1 MTTGSSSEA
10 RAGRTW
16 RERIAVVGPAMV
28 IMVAGLVIAY
38 QFIKPAP
45 PRHIVFATGPEQGAY
60 AYYGRLYRDRLQR
73 EGISVTTEITR
84 GSIENIELLR
94 DHRADIAF
102 VQGGAAEDIEAP
114 HLRSLASLYLEPI
127 WIFVRKDASIGR
139 LSELRGR
146 RVALDKEGS
155 GTRAVVL
162 QLLADNHIREGDFI
176 ASSLGGGSAAQ
187 ALHEGKVDA
196 ASFVIA
202 PSAGVIQDL
211 LAAPDVVLLGVNRAA
226 AYRLRH
232 RFLSVVTLPEGAA
245 DLARDVPS
253 ADITLLATT
262 ANLVIRDDFHPALAE
277 LLLRIAKEFHSE
289 AGLFEEAGEFPS
301 RKYLGYPIS
310 EDARRFFDA
319 GPSLLQRYLP
329 FWAANLI
336 DRLKIMLLPLI
347 TLVYPLFK
355 LIPPTYDWRM
365 KSRINRWYK
374 DLQAIE
380 QGVQRQ
386 PTAEELK
393 RCLVELDRIERI
405 VQRLSMP
412 VSYANPLYT
421 LRLHIALLRG
431 EIREALEH
439 RVGRHGLEQSSA
451 G

>member
-1 MTTGSSSEA
+1 
-10 RAGRTW
+10 
-16 RERIAVVGPAMV
+16 MV

-60 AYYGRLYRDRLQR
+60 AYYGRLYGDRLQR
-73 EGISVTTEITR
+73 EGVSVTTEITR

-102 VQGGAAEDIEAP
+102 VQGGAAKDIEAP
-114 HLRSLASLYLEPI
+114 HLRSLASVYLEPI

-155 GTRAVVL
+155 GTRAVVP

-211 LAAPDVVLLGVNRAA
+211 LAAPDIVLLGINRAA

-253 ADITLLATT
+253 ADITLLATA
-262 ANLVIRDDFHPALAE
+262 ANLVVRDDFHPALTE
-277 LLLRIAKEFHSE
+277 LMLRIAKEFHSE

-301 RKYLGYPIS
+301 RKYLEYPIS

-380 QGVQRQ
+380 EGAQRQ

-393 RCLVELDRIERI
+393 RCLVELDRIEGI

-431 EIREALEH
+431 EIREAVEH
-439 RVGRHGLEQSSA
+439 RGTLGAEESSA
-451 G
+451 AS